1 MSNTA
6 IYNYLNEMVR
16 KEATDLYLTVGVPPT
31 LRIDDKLYPVTQD
44 AMQEE
49 DLQAVLMEVL
59 TPRQR
64 LEFDTNMELNMALDL
79 GQEGRFRIN
88 IMRQRQNPALV
99 IRRITSRIPNFEQLY
114 MPKIMEKLALE
125 KRGLVLICGV
135 TSSGKSTLASALI
148 DYRNSM
154 VGGHIITIEDP
165 VEFYHEHKKGIITQ
179 REVGIDTA
187 SYSVALKNALRQKP
201 DVILVGE
208 IRYQDVMIQAIAAA
222 ETGHTCYATLH
233 TTNATQA
240 IERIVGF
247 FPEERHQQIRISL
260 SMNLR
265 AIIALRLVPAIKG
278 GMVMVPEILLNEAL
292 VKELI
297 LKGETSKIHDVMGNN
312 NTVGMVT
319 FDQSLLSLYRDGIIT
334 EQTAVSESDYSADMK
349 IKVQQYKMSGKMTDK
364 NGSLTSLDIDTSRL
378 SL

>member
-1 MSNTA
+1 LSNTA

-148 DYRNSM
+148 DYRNS
-154 VGGHIITIEDP
+154 ITIEDP

>member
-6 IYNYLNEMVR
+6 IYNYLNEMVK
-16 KEATDLYLTVGVPPT
+16 KEATDLYLTVGVAPT
-31 LRIDDKLYPVTQD
+31 LRIDDQLVPITQVP
-44 AMQEE
+44 MLEE
-49 DLQAVLMEVL
+49 DIQAVLMEIL

-88 IMRQRQNPALV
+88 IMRQRQSPALV
-99 IRRITSRIPNFEQLY
+99 IRRITSRIPNFEQLH
-114 MPKIMEKLALE
+114 MPKILEKLALE
-125 KRGLVLICGV
+125 KRGLILVCGM

-148 DYRNSM
+148 DYRNTM
-154 VGGHIITIEDP
+154 TGGHIITIEDP
-165 VEFYHEHKKGIITQ
+165 VEFYHEHKKGIVTQ

-240 IERIVGF
+240 IERIVSF
-247 FPEERHQQIRISL
+247 FPEDRHQQIRTAL

-265 AIIALRLVPAIKG
+265 AIIALRLVPAVKG

-297 LKGETSKIHDVMGNN
+297 LKGESSKIHDVMANN
-312 NTVGMVT
+312 NAAGMVT
-319 FDQSLLSLYRDGIIT
+319 FDQSLYSLYNKGIISA
-334 EQTAVSESDYSADMK
+334 QTAIAESDYSADMK
-349 IKVQQYKMSGKMTDK
+349 IKVQQFKMSG
-364 NGSLTSLDIDTSRL
+364 GSLEIDTSRL